1 MSMARVEGLRIGDRY
16 DIEQLMYKYCKAAD
30 MADVDTQA
38 DLFHED
44 CRVLYSGST
53 WIEGREALRESL
65 RKAFIRY
72 VQTSH
77 AVTNITIEFQ
87 DTDYATAE
95 SLITAWHRDRE
106 GKEWT
111 LHGRYIDS
119 WKKDRH
125 GWKMQTR
132 EIVAA
137 GAENRDE
144 SSLNMLKRL
153 TVNAER

>member
-30 MADVDTQA
+30 LADVDTQA
-38 DLFHED
+38 ELFHED
-44 CRVLYSGST
+44 CRVRYSGT
-53 WIEGREALRESL
+53 DWIEGREALRASL
-65 RKAFIRY
+65 RNAFTRY
-72 VQTSH
+72 LQTSH

-95 SLITAWHRDRE
+95 SLITAWHRDAE

-119 WKKDRH
+119 WKKDRN

-132 EIVAA
+132 EILAA

-144 SSLNMLKRL
+144 SSLNMLQRL
-153 TVNAER
+153 AVTDGL

>member
-30 MADVDTQA
+30 MADADTQA

-77 AVTNITIEFQ
+77 A
-87 DTDYATAE
+87 
-95 SLITAWHRDRE
+95 
-106 GKEWT
+106 
-111 LHGRYIDS
+111 
-119 WKKDRH
+119 
-125 GWKMQTR
+125 
-132 EIVAA
+132 
-137 GAENRDE
+137 
-144 SSLNMLKRL
+144 
-153 TVNAER
+153 